1 MRVYNSN
8 AGAVKRPRRR
18 IGEPSQQVKQYIQS
32 LSTWDKVKREV
43 QSLSR

>member
-8 AGAVKRPRRR
+8 VGAVKRPRRR
-18 IGEPSQQVKQYIQS
+18 IGEPSPQVKQYIQS

-43 QSLSR
+43 QSLNR

>member
-8 AGAVKRPRRR
+8 SGAVKRPRRR

-32 LSTWDKVKREV
+32 LSTWDKVKREA
-43 QSLSR
+43 SKL

>member
-8 AGAVKRPRRR
+8 AGTVKRPRRR
-18 IGEPSQQVKQYIQS
+18 IGEPSQQVKQYVQS

-43 QSLSR
+43 QSLN